1 MPAETSE
8 HPPLPPQPA
17 TPAHPPLLSVRGL
30 SVHFPVR
37 RGLLQRT
44 TGHVKAVDGVSF
56 DIAPGETLG
65 LVGESG
71 CGKTTVGRALLRL
84 IPATA
89 GTVTFDGIDVFAA
102 SGAQLRRLRRRM
114 QVVFQDPAGSLNPRM
129 TIESIV
135 SEPITIHDPGT
146 PPDARRA
153 AAGAVLQ
160 RCGMPPDCL
169 DRYPHQF
176 SGGQRQRVG
185 IARALVLRP
194 SLIVCDEPTS
204 ALDVSVQAQ
213 VLNLLSDLQQELGL
227 SLLFISHDM
236 GVIQHMCQ
244 RVAVMR
250 AGRIVEAGPRDAVIH
265 QPQHPYT
272 RDLLAAVPEPDPSR
286 RREHPAGPAL
296 TAAGADRSAAAPSA

>member
-1 MPAETSE
+1 MPGD
-8 HPPLPPQPA
+8 A
-17 TPAHPPLLSVRGL
+17 TPTTPLLSVRGL
-30 SVHFPVR
+30 CVHFPVR
-37 RGLLQRT
+37 RGLLQRVV
-44 TGHVKAVDGVSF
+44 GHIKAVDHVSF
-56 DIAPGETLG
+56 DIAPGQTLG

-84 IPATA
+84 ITATA
-89 GTVTFDGIDVFAA
+89 GTVTFDGADVFAA
-102 SGAQLRRLRRRM
+102 LGAQLRRLRRRM

-135 SEPITIHDPGT
+135 SEPVTIHEPAT
-146 PPDARRA
+146 PRDARRA
-153 AAGAVLQ
+153 MASAVLQ
-160 RCGMPPDCL
+160 RCGMPADCL

-185 IARALVLRP
+185 IARALILRP
-194 SLIVCDEPTS
+194 SLVVCDEPTS

-213 VLNLLSDLQQELGL
+213 VLNLLSDLQRELGL

-244 RVAVMR
+244 RIAVMR
-250 AGRIVEAGPRDAVIH
+250 AGRIVESGSRDAVIN

-272 RDLLAAVPEPDPSR
+272 RDLLAAVPEPDPAR
-286 RREHPAGPAL
+286 RRLQSADTAL